1 MQGSQR
7 INIQYSINMDELPA
21 EVIRVYEKSLAQVR
35 SVELPD
41 ISESEIL
48 NSSVIKLIDEARQN
62 LAEADIM
69 LGDVQSI
76 VNAYVEYELSVA
88 AANAAP
94 PDHPAVEPEN
104 NENAD

>member
-21 EVIRVYEKSLAQVR
+21 EVTRVYKKSLAQVR
-35 SVELPD
+35 NIELPE
-41 ISESEIL
+41 IAESEIL

-62 LAEADIM
+62 LANADIM

-94 PDHPAVEPEN
+94 PEQPPGVPEN
-104 NENAD
+104 NENPD